1 MRNAVAQAGI
11 YLSVWMIAGT
21 ALGIY
26 ALTHGSV
33 IAGILM
39 LLGAATFLGILI
51 RECGCG
57 GHDRRHRRM
66 SRS

>member
-1 MRNAVAQAGI
+1 MRNAAAQAGI

-39 LLGAATFLGILI
+39 LLGAATFLGIPI
-51 RECGCG
+51 RGVRM
-57 GHDRRHRRM
+57 RR
-66 SRS
+66 SRPPPSSDE